1 MTIGQLTAPGLLA
14 HVFLRA
20 GNQETL
26 AAQESLNAVWGDVV
40 RRFGL
45 CDAIS
50 DLGVPS
56 RLPSRYAVPADGFS
70 LLAAAER
77 REVSVWQASA
87 WADHGLL
94 GLTAMMAPAREQDVT
109 TAWRELGQAWDDAI
123 TGLVPGALLGESRI
137 RYALADVA
145 AGTAVPGTELVRA
158 AAPESSGIGWWRRW
172 DNVPLDSSSGVPEQI
187 LLWET
192 GPDLS
197 DARTARRVIAVAPVQ
212 YERQADRF
220 LWTTGDSTPSPLTR
234 HLMHAARLRYQIRV
248 FDDGELPR
256 HLRDELVTLID
267 GMSAQ
272 LDPAR
277 DRGGRDRLVVQLWKT
292 HGAAIALRRR
302 LDAMRYAVGVIN
314 ENMRFALDVPAPD
327 VANGPLGEDRRLAAW
342 FGQRLDDEIALLDAA
357 VESARSARSFLTEE
371 VPARALLRSLDGS
384 FRPMPAGLAEVRPR
398 GRMRSQ
404 QQPWAIVFTAL
415 GVEYSAIREFLVGPV
430 RRHEVHGTLYEMGT
444 FRGQR
449 GLMHVALAETGP
461 GSTAVGVQLD
471 RAIRV
476 FAPEVALF
484 LGVAGGRK
492 DVVRGDVVVA
502 DAIYDYESGK
512 STLEGFEPRM
522 RTHYPAHRLLQWARM
537 VARENQWQQRIRP
550 ACPDPPPSSFVK
562 PVVTG
567 GKVITHDRA
576 ETALLLDQYASDA
589 LAVETEGHGFLEAA
603 YVNTDVDAIV
613 IRGISDLL
621 AGKDKE
627 SDDYWQPV
635 ASRHA
640 AAFAVELLDSIGS
653 SQTTPTHQS
662 EGW

>member
-94 GLTAMMAPAREQDVT
+94 GLTAMMAPAREQDVA
-109 TAWRELGQAWDDAI
+109 TAWRELGQAWDEA
-123 TGLVPGALLGESRI
+123 TSGLVLGALLGESRI

-145 AGTAVPGTELVRA
+145 TGTAVPGTELVRT

-172 DNVPLDSSSGVPEQI
+172 DTVPVDSSSGVPEQI

-256 HLRDELVTLID
+256 CLRDELVTLID

-277 DRGGRDRLVVQLWKT
+277 DRGGRDRLVVQLWQT

-314 ENMRFALDVPAPD
+314 ENMRFALDVPVPD
-327 VANGPLGEDRRLAAW
+327 FANGPVGEDRRLAAW

-371 VPARALLRSLDGS
+371 VPTRAILRSLDGS
-384 FRPMPAGLAEVRPR
+384 FRPLPAGLAEVRPR

-404 QQPWAIVFTAL
+404 QQPWVIVFTAL

-430 RRHEVHGTLYEMGT
+430 RRHEVHGTLYEMGA
-444 FRGQR
+444 FRGQH
-449 GLMHVALAETGP
+449 GLMQVALAETGP
-461 GSTAVGVQLD
+461 GSTAAGVQLD

-562 PVVTG
+562 PIVTG
-567 GKVITHDRA
+567 SKVITHDRA